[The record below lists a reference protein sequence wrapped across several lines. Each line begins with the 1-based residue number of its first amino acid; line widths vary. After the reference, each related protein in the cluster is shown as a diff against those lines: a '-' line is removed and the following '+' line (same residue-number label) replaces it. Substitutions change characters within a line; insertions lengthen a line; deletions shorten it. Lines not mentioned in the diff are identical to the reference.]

1 MDSAAV
7 IGSLCWL
14 CASGLSAQQQDGY
27 AACDRSRE
35 LPHRSRAE
43 LISYEGQSGPTP
55 SLSPKQR

>member
-14 CASGLSAQQQDGY
+14 RASGLIAQQQDGY
-27 AACDRSRE
+27 AAAECSCD
-35 LPHRSRAE
+35 LPYRSRAE
-43 LISYEGQSGPTP
+43 LSHEGQSGPTP